1 MSLHDLSHG
10 ARQRHLD
17 ILGYFHPTPAHGLGD
32 HVKTVV
38 LLGPDEPNFWSAFTK
53 SPEYC
58 DAAPDPM
65 DRWSA
70 RVIGAWA
77 AEIDAEAYFPFDG
90 PPYAAFYQ
98 WALASGAIWPSP
110 IRLLVHARAGLW
122 VSFRGALGLPYSLP
136 EKPRQNPPCDS
147 CAAQP
152 CRNACPVSAFDG
164 IGYDTASCHDY
175 LNTDAGAD
183 CITYGCAARR
193 ACPISQG
200 FGRLP
205 EQAHFHMRS
214 FHK

>member
-1 MSLHDLSHG
+1 MVLTDLIQS
-10 ARQRHLD
+10 AQARHLT
-17 ILGYFHPTPAHGLGD
+17 ILGHFAPKAAHGLDAG
-32 HVKTVV
+32 VKALV
-38 LLGPDEPNFWSAFTK
+38 LLGPDEPVFWSAFGD
-53 SPEYC
+53 SPEFR
-58 DAAPDPM
+58 DGAPDPM

-77 AEIDAEAYFPFDG
+77 AEMGATAYFPFGG
-90 PPYAAFYQ
+90 PPYAPFYQ
-98 WALASGAIWPSP
+98 WALASGAIWQSP
-110 IRLLVHARAGLW
+110 IRLLVHARAGLC
-122 VSFRGALGLPYSLP
+122 VSFRGAVGLPYALP
-136 EKPRQNPPCDS
+136 EPPAQNSPCDS
-147 CAAQP
+147 CTAQP

-164 IGYDTASCHDY
+164 IGYDTASCHDC

-183 CITYGCAARR
+183 CMTYGCAARR